1 MTTGEAQ
8 TAQILLTDRPLERVA
23 SEIAVA
29 GFFVD
34 ERPLRGGAGRAD
46 WRLCGGLSRRILSG
60 DLSGKTGEAMLI
72 ACGRALAA
80 QRLLLVGL
88 GDRHTYDRMR
98 AGEEMRAALERCLR
112 LRLRHVGL
120 APLGIAPDDV
130 PRHASVL
137 VRGILDGLSAV
148 AASRSSEGLLPARI
162 ELCVPR
168 SEQAGVRRALEAACE
183 KQAQGAVEVLTN
195 GEEAE
200 EG

>member
-1 MTTGEAQ
+1 
-8 TAQILLTDRPLERVA
+8 
-23 SEIAVA
+23 
-29 GFFVD
+29 
-34 ERPLRGGAGRAD
+34 
-46 WRLCGGLSRRILSG
+46 
-60 DLSGKTGEAMLI
+60 MLI

-88 GDRHTYDRMR
+88 GDRHSYDRLR
-98 AGEEMRAALERCLR
+98 AGDEMRAALERCLR

-137 VRGILDGLSAV
+137 VRGILDGLSALS
-148 AASRSSEGLLPARI
+148 ADRPGEGLLPPRI

-168 SEQAGVRRALEAACE
+168 SERPGVKRALEAACD
-183 KQAQGAVEVLTN
+183 KQAQGVIAVCVD

-200 EG
+200 ER